1 MLIYLGMRAS
11 TGYYGIHV
19 IRVHCV
25 FAQSCSCVQSLGVH
39 EIAWTCTYQTLSVEL
54 EPWSSFFCRSWS
66 WDLRSLI
73 SWLRQCRSSSN
84 SACMGEGEM
93 EKLSC
98 TGSEREGGGRHRG
111 REGKGGERERERE
124 REKERE
130 SERER
135 ERDCFGV
142 WKYIHCTCTCIM
154 HYRLHVHVAYS
165 HCLLRI
171 LKLLII
177 YEHFISFK
185 CHLRC
190 VYTWSFS
197 SLIFSYKNRILHASL
212 IRSFTCTH
220 SYPYNAIT
228 CTMYMYMYMYV
239 Q

>member
-1 MLIYLGMRAS
+1 M
-11 TGYYGIHV
+11 
-19 IRVHCV
+19 
-25 FAQSCSCVQSLGVH
+25 F
-39 EIAWTCTYQTLSVEL
+39 TCTVTECTWNCMNMHISNLVSRVRALKQLLLQILKLGFEV
-54 EPWSSFFCRSWS
+54 P
-66 WDLRSLI
+66 DLMTQAMSLLLKLC
-73 SWLRQCRSSSN
+73 LRGGR
-84 SACMGEGEM
+84 GGGKT
-93 EKLSC
+93 KLYRLR
-98 TGSEREGGGRHRG
+98 ERRREAQREGRKGR
-111 REGKGGERERERE
+111 GERERERN
-124 REKERE
+124 
-130 SERER
+130 
-135 ERDCFGV
+135 CFGV

-197 SLIFSYKNRILHASL
+197 SLIFSYKNRILHAPL
-212 IRSFTCTH
+212 IWSFTCTH

-228 CTMYMYMYMYV
+228 CTMYMYMYV